1 MKSGWKL
8 KQVTQPGTIA
18 LVIIGSFMFM
28 GFIVLMR
35 WTYKNCKSKKKVSV
49 DDPPPDYETVAVPP
63 DYATAIQLP
72 ACNNWEI
79 FEIICDGLPMN
90 FDIYIWRWTW
100 SQFAINQKLLD
111 EVKWGQQWGPDIE
124 YIKVLSVKA
133 MKGHIWNWI
142 WNFSRNNYRI
152 LILMLWV
159 LIVLIK
165 N

>member
-1 MKSGWKL
+1 MILHLIMKQLQSRL
-8 KQVTQPGTIA
+8 IMQLRFNFLHATIERF
-18 LVIIGSFMFM
+18 LRI
-28 GFIVLMR
+28 
-35 WTYKNCKSKKKVSV
+35 
-49 DDPPPDYETVAVPP
+49 
-63 DYATAIQLP
+63 
-72 ACNNWEI
+72 CN
-79 FEIICDGLPMN
+79 GLPMN
-90 FDIYIWRWTW
+90 FAIYIWRWTW
-100 SQFAINQKLLD
+100 SQFEINQKLLD
-111 EVKWGQQWGPDIE
+111 EVKWGQQWGLDIE